1 MKPGT
6 AKAAIATMVEKP
18 TEKAGQGFILSMKT
32 RKTISVQRTQ
42 RNAADRCESAEIPD
56 LFLAQTQ
63 AFVRESAALNHVQ
76 L

>member
-6 AKAAIATMVEKP
+6 AKAAIATMLEKE
-18 TEKAGQGFILSMKT
+18 TEIAGRGFIISMKT
-32 RKTISVQRTQ
+32 RKALSMHRTQ

-56 LFLAQTQ
+56 LFLAQTP